1 MKRNLQP
8 VDKDLAAKIWT
19 QFPELQ
25 AIKENQPNSMSR
37 VAISVF
43 DHWLRDE
50 NEWHLM
56 DCFSG
61 VERDQRDKKFREHWS
76 LIFDATPVYTLR
88 YRGRWQN
95 KAKLILKRFSEK
107 EFFMETSHI
116 LMSKSPSQFVVLPE
130 FDCIYAASWD
140 DTNVLYFNDR
150 AIAEPILQ
158 FARNVGLHSL
168 EYEI

>member
-8 VDKDLAAKIWT
+8 VDKNLAAEIWA

-25 AIKENQPNSMSR
+25 AIKKNDPNSMSR
-37 VAISVF
+37 VAVSVF

-50 NEWHLM
+50 SEWHLM

-61 VERDQRDKKFREHWS
+61 AERERRDKLFREHWS

-88 YRGRWQN
+88 YRGRWQ
-95 KAKLILKRFSEK
+95 KKEKLVLKRFSEK
-107 EFFMETSHI
+107 EFFMERSRI
-116 LMSKSPSQFVVLPE
+116 LMNRSPSQFVVLPE

-140 DTNVLYFNDR
+140 DTNVLYYHDR
-150 AIAEPILQ
+150 NAAEPILK
-158 FARNVGLHSL
+158 FARKVGLHSL

>member
-8 VDKDLAAKIWT
+8 VDKNLAAEIWA

-25 AIKENQPNSMSR
+25 AIKENDPNSMSR

-50 NEWHLM
+50 SEWHLM

-61 VERDQRDKKFREHWS
+61 AERERRDKLFREHWS

-88 YRGRWQN
+88 YRGRWQK
-95 KAKLILKRFSEK
+95 KAKLVLKRFSEK
-107 EFFMETSHI
+107 EFFMERSRI
-116 LMSKSPSQFVVLPE
+116 LMNKSPSQFVILPE

-140 DTNVLYFNDR
+140 DTNVLYYNDR
-150 AIAEPILQ
+150 NAAEPILK